1 MDTFGAALF
10 YGSGDVFAER
20 VQLGRVRLEHLPLR
34 GPVAIVVRSSI
45 PLICEF
51 IAALGAFGQEL
62 AVAVMFFSSDP
73 VRSEVVFWY
82 FGATDGIHS

>member
-1 MDTFGAALF
+1 M
-10 YGSGDVFAER
+10 
-20 VQLGRVRLEHLPLR
+20 GRVRLEHLPLR